1 MNEATATTV
10 GSNALVLD
18 SAEEKLGKQVS
29 TVEMQAEAIA
39 ITDAV
44 SYEAAADMLRNIK
57 DVGKKVEEYWEPLR
71 QSTYE
76 AYQNVLTRKKEMVEP
91 LKSAEKIL
99 KGKIGTFQLE
109 QERIRREQEEAMRK
123 AAQEE
128 ADRKLAEALEAQAN
142 GDVVG
147 AEYAMAEAEV
157 MDNVATAGRVQSQV
171 PKAKGISTSKTW
183 KITGIDSSKVP
194 VEFNGME
201 LRPVD
206 EKLVL
211 SLIKASKGK
220 IQIPGVT
227 YEETATI
234 SVRS

>member
-1 MNEATATTV
+1 M
-10 GSNALVLD
+10 
-18 SAEEKLGKQVS
+18 
-29 TVEMQAEAIA
+29 
-39 ITDAV
+39 
-44 SYEAAADMLRNIK
+44 
-57 DVGKKVEEYWEPLR
+57 EEYWEPLR

-157 MDNVATAGRVQSQV
+157 MDNVATAGRVNIHIQH
-171 PKAKGISTSKTW
+171 IR
-183 KITGIDSSKVP
+183 TGKNFCV
-194 VEFNGME
+194 
-201 LRPVD
+201 
-206 EKLVL
+206 
-211 SLIKASKGK
+211 
-220 IQIPGVT
+220 
-227 YEETATI
+227 
-234 SVRS
+234 

>member
-71 QSTYE
+71 KSAHQTY
-76 AYQNVLTRKKEMVEP
+76 QDILDRKKEMVEP

-99 KGKIGTFQLE
+99 KGKIH
-109 QERIRREQEEAMRK
+109 I
-123 AAQEE
+123 
-128 ADRKLAEALEAQAN
+128 
-142 GDVVG
+142 
-147 AEYAMAEAEV
+147 
-157 MDNVATAGRVQSQV
+157 
-171 PKAKGISTSKTW
+171 
-183 KITGIDSSKVP
+183 
-194 VEFNGME
+194 
-201 LRPVD
+201 
-206 EKLVL
+206 
-211 SLIKASKGK
+211 
-220 IQIPGVT
+220 
-227 YEETATI
+227 
-234 SVRS
+234 